1 MIPVP
6 PRFRRGVT
14 LAATGLLALESVRRG
29 LVAGSFA
36 ESFPMGVAAWS
47 AFLLPT
53 LFRNCPWNGP
63 VTCTF
68 ETQAREV
75 WLTID
80 DGPDPTDTPE
90 ILEVLGNHQATAT
103 FFAVGRRVEEHPD
116 LAAAVTRAGH
126 PMQSHTYSHPSASFW
141 AAGPTR
147 VRQELGN
154 GIRVI
159 RESTGIQPTQ
169 FRSPAGLSNPFVHAR
184 VSQLGLQMVGWSV
197 AGFDGI
203 PHNPDAVVE
212 RVLAEIRPGAILLL
226 HEGPVLG
233 MKPGTRARTLARILA
248 GLDSAGYKT
257 VIPALENPAALH
269 GEVGKPALEMGFDL
283 GGKS

>member
-1 MIPVP
+1 MTPVP
-6 PRFRRGVT
+6 PRFRRGIT

-29 LVAGSFA
+29 LVSGSFA

-63 VTCTF
+63 VTRTF
-68 ETQAREV
+68 KTQAREV

-80 DGPDPTDTPE
+80 DGPDPADTPE

-103 FFAVGRRVEEHPD
+103 FFAIGRRVEEHPD

-141 AAGPTR
+141 AAGPAR
-147 VRQELGN
+147 VRQELGD

-197 AGFDGI
+197 AGFDGV
-203 PHNPDAVVE
+203 PHSPDAVVQ
-212 RVLAEIRPGAILLL
+212 RVLAGIRPGAILLL
-226 HEGPVLG
+226 HEGPALG

-248 GLDSAGYKT
+248 GLDSAGYRT
-257 VIPALENPAALH
+257 VIPALGNAAALH
-269 GEVGKPALEMGFDL
+269 GEVGKPPLEMGFDL
-283 GGKS
+283 RRKR